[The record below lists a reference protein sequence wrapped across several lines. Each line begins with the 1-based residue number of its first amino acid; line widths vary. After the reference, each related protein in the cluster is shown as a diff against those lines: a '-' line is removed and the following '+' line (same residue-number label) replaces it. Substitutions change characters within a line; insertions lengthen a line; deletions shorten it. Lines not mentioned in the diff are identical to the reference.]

1 MNNPYPYLVLVTLQ
15 IWNLTISILS
25 NCCKKFQQIYTS
37 QFIKSFSYFAF
48 WPIFVYYKWIYHV
61 YFHVCYLAFFSF
73 GKIPESGIS
82 GSKVILVIVIL
93 VTLKTYRQNSLLKM
107 FTPATMCEKKYQFC
121 CNLECPGND
130 HFHQKT
136 IASYFKII
144 FYQLNRNSQN

>member
-1 MNNPYPYLVLVTLQ
+1 MEFDNFHIVKLLQEIPTDLYITIYQIIFLFCLLTNFFLLQMDLSCIFSCVL
-15 IWNLTISILS
+15 
-25 NCCKKFQQIYTS
+25 
-37 QFIKSFSYFAF
+37 FS
-48 WPIFVYYKWIYHV
+48 V
-61 YFHVCYLAFFSF
+61 FSF